1 MKHTK
6 GPWKVND
13 MALNYV
19 VHSETFV
26 QCRTDGHSDVD
37 LANAQLMATAPE
49 LLEAAQETLAWLHE
63 FVGADAM
70 AEILGEAH
78 GTRPVEAI
86 QKLLKACAKAS
97 GGAQ

>member
-19 VHSETFV
+19 VHSETYV
-26 QCRTDGHSDVD
+26 QCRTDGHSEND
-37 LANAQLMATAPE
+37 LANAQLMATAPD

-63 FVGADAM
+63 FAGADAM
-70 AEILGEAH
+70 AEILGEEP
-78 GTRPVEAI
+78 GCRPVEAI
-86 QKLLKACAKAS
+86 QKLLKACAKAVS
-97 GGAQ
+97 NG